1 MPTKLRR
8 FAVTLPKDEEEKLIE
23 LRKTDEFCQCSFSE
37 IIRTM
42 FLRGLEQENAKR
54 QQPKA

>member
-1 MPTKLRR
+1 MTDNRR
-8 FAVTLPKDEEEKLIE
+8 IAVSLNKQQEEKLIE